1 MSRADHAQPFRAVEP
16 RAPPFELIQRCR
28 SFQNESLPPRFQA
41 LEALSFHRGPALTCR
56 QGGTNRLRVDVAH
69 QFPNVLAL
77 PRAAATRRSTA
88 SLTDGIYEDFRKIE
102 RHQLGVAQLNE
113 RHTQV
118 LKRMSLTFA
127 RALAGLVVV
136 EAVFLVV
143 VSQDFSYPECA
154 AALHKAAAATIVPY
168 YQVTQADVMQQAPAD
183 DTGIAQLKDVVKFV
197 LEEAARHGATQAA
210 ADASINQGLG
220 VTARLGEVETVE
232 YQRDRGL
239 GVTVY
244 FGHRKGS
251 ASTADLSMQAVRGTV
266 EKACTIAR
274 YTAEDPFSGLVDPE
288 ALARDIPDL
297 DLDHP
302 WALAPE
308 QAIALALRCEA
319 AGLAVDSRITNSE
332 GSSVNSQRHIG
343 VYGNSLGFLAGTAGT
358 SHSISC
364 SLIAQHADEMQR
376 DYWYSS
382 VRDSTELDP
391 PELIGRRAGER
402 AVARLGSRKLT
413 TRKAPVAYAPD
424 MARGLFRHFIGA
436 IRGASQYRKA
446 SFLLDAAGKEVFP
459 AFLQMQERPH
469 ILKGL
474 ASSPFD
480 SEGAAT
486 HDRDLVRDGVL
497 QGYVLGSYS
506 ARKLGL
512 KTTGNAGGI
521 HNLIVAAPGK
531 ALDAASF
538 LARMQTGLLV
548 TEMMGQGVNGVT
560 GDYSRGASGFWV
572 EDGAI
577 AYPVHE
583 VTIAGNLKDMYK
595 NIVAIGNDVDV
606 RGGIRTG
613 SVLIG
618 EMTIAGN

>member
-1 MSRADHAQPFRAVEP
+1 
-16 RAPPFELIQRCR
+16 
-28 SFQNESLPPRFQA
+28 
-41 LEALSFHRGPALTCR
+41 
-56 QGGTNRLRVDVAH
+56 
-69 QFPNVLAL
+69 
-77 PRAAATRRSTA
+77 
-88 SLTDGIYEDFRKIE
+88 
-102 RHQLGVAQLNE
+102 
-113 RHTQV
+113 
-118 LKRMSLTFA
+118 
-127 RALAGLVVV
+127 
-136 EAVFLVV
+136 
-143 VSQDFSYPECA
+143 
-154 AALHKAAAATIVPY
+154 
-168 YQVTQADVMQQAPAD
+168 MQQAAAD
-183 DTGIAQLKDVVKFV
+183 EKGSAQLREVIEFV
-197 LEEAARHGATQAA
+197 LEEAARQGATQAA

-251 ASTADLSMQAVRGTV
+251 ASTADLGRGAVRDTV

-274 YTAEDPFSGLVDPE
+274 YTAEDPYSGLVDPE

-302 WALAPE
+302 WSLAPE
-308 QAIALALRCEA
+308 EAIELARRCEA
-319 AGLAVDSRITNSE
+319 AGLAVDSRVTNSE
-332 GSSVNSQRHIG
+332 GASVNTHRHLG
-343 VYGNSLGFLAGTAGT
+343 VYGNSLGFLAGSTGT

-364 SLIAQHADEMQR
+364 SLIAQQGEEMQR

-382 VRDSTELDP
+382 ARDSADLDS
-391 PELIGRRAGER
+391 PESIGRRAGER

-413 TRKAPVAYAPD
+413 TRKAPIAYSPD

-446 SFLLDAAGKEVFP
+446 SFLLNAAGQEIFP
-459 AFLQMQERPH
+459 TFLQMQERPH
-469 ILKGL
+469 IPKGL
-474 ASSPFD
+474 ASAPFD
-480 SEGAAT
+480 GEGAAT

-531 ALDAASF
+531 ALDMDSF
-538 LARMQTGLLV
+538 LTRMNTGLLV

-572 EDGAI
+572 ENGSI
-577 AYPVHE
+577 ACPVHE
-583 VTIAGNLKDMYK
+583 ITIAGNLKQMYRD
-595 NIVAIGNDVDV
+595 IVALGNDVDV